1 MTTTFSIYIVKQYSG
16 MTLSSFDD
24 KLIQFE
30 SIEDIIE
37 ELTTV
42 NNSYHF
48 RIHQN
53 TTYIFF
59 GDLDHYNKPIEIFIN
74 LLKTFLETYYNL
86 KFEDTDFKYT
96 KNNKKEGSYHYSIPK
111 WNLTTEK
118 LKQIHVDFI
127 NANPTDFVYDLDNK
141 TITCVDIKI
150 YSEHWFRCPN
160 QYKGNPKDISKHII
174 VNGNMIDFI
183 IDYIPENS
191 TNINDITKNII
202 EIKSVITTPINKS
215 RKKKTTPNTQLQL
228 QPQPH
233 TLSTIPDINNN
244 TNLLEITTIPTNTTI
259 IETTNVIHPELLS
272 NTIFRSNLYKQFFE
286 KCYKQKRFD
295 DYDTWM
301 AIGMTIKKIF
311 PNEADG
317 LELFNYFSSKG
328 QKYDGFDITSK
339 KFNSFDKHN
348 EKGYNVATI
357 YYYAMEDNKPTAIDI
372 ISKNTLQLA
381 PTDIC
386 SFIKLLAGNKFFY
399 KVEGELYKLYC
410 YNGRYWEKDDIVLR
424 SFISNELHE
433 FLKYILVNVYWGT
446 VGREFQQYKN
456 KIDKLKTIS
465 YKREIIETYKE
476 YNTKRDTNFDDKWWL
491 FGFNNKVYDMKEC
504 VFRDYKPEDYITIT
518 TGYDY
523 REPTEDEIDFVN
535 KLLKQIM
542 PIEAERETFLD
553 ILASG
558 IDGRC
563 PEKFIIYNGGGG
575 NGKGVINDLMLKM
588 MGNYGMLGNNNLLFE
603 NSKMGSNP
611 EKSNMHKKRYIVFR
625 EPPSNKKFENSI
637 VKEITGGGNFSAR
650 GHFESETQKELN
662 NTMICE
668 CNEKPLFKDKIM
680 EAEIRRLIDIYFRA
694 SFTTDETLLDDN
706 KYIYKADPYYKTTE
720 FQESYKCVLFKI
732 IADRHK
738 IYYHTNSSIIKLSP
752 SIISRTQSY
761 LESCCDIV
769 GWFKDTYTED
779 ITKHITMKD
788 IYEDF
793 KNSETY
799 LDLSR
804 QKKENYSKIKF
815 FDLLRTN
822 IFFKKYYTDKLGIE
836 KNIILKWYK
845 PDIIIDISD
854 IINNNS

>member
-1 MTTTFSIYIVKQYSG
+1 MSSTFSIYTVKQYNAMSNSNFNDN
-16 MTLSSFDD
+16 L
-24 KLIQFE
+24 LQFE
-30 SIEDIIE
+30 NIDDIVE

-48 RIHQN
+48 RVHPN

-59 GDLDHYNKPIEIFIN
+59 GDLDNYKKPIETFIN
-74 LLKTFLETYYNL
+74 LLQTFLAKYYDL
-86 KFEDTDFKYT
+86 QFQITEFKYT
-96 KNNKKEGSYHYSIPK
+96 KNNEKEGSYHYSIPK

-118 LKQIHVDFI
+118 LKEIHLEFI
-127 NANPTDFVYDLDNK
+127 KNFKDELINDINNRTSM
-141 TITCVDIKI
+141 CVDTSI

-160 QYKGNPKDISKHII
+160 QYKGKTGDISKHLII
-174 VNGNMIDFI
+174 IGDMSNFI
-183 IDYIPENS
+183 IDYIQDYS
-191 TNINDITKNII
+191 ININNIVKKNII
-202 EIKSVITTPINKS
+202 EAITTITPISKS
-215 RKKKTTPNTQLQL
+215 RKKKSQ
-228 QPQPH
+228 
-233 TLSTIPDINNN
+233 N
-244 TNLLEITTIPTNTTI
+244 TNLQIQTLSNINENNLQITLPINNIPL
-259 IETTNVIHPELLS
+259 IESTANIHPELLS
-272 NTIFRSNLYKQFFE
+272 ESIFRSNLYKQFFE
-286 KCYKQKRFD
+286 KCYKQTRFD
-295 DYDTWM
+295 DYNTWIS
-301 AIGMTIKKIF
+301 IGMAIKKIF
-311 PNEADG
+311 PNEEDG
-317 LELFNYFSSKG
+317 LELFNFFSSKG
-328 QKYDGFDITSK
+328 QNYDGIEIITK
-339 KFNSFDKHN
+339 KFNSFEPN
-348 EKGYNVATI
+348 REKGYNIATI
-357 YYYAMEDNKPTAIDI
+357 YYYAMEDNKPKAIDI

-399 KVEGELYKLYC
+399 KVEGDIYKLYC
-410 YNGRYWEKDDIVLR
+410 YNGRYWEKDDVVMR

-433 FLKYILVNVYWGT
+433 FLKYILVNVYWET

-476 YNTKRDTNFDDKWWL
+476 YNSRRDINFDDKWWL

-504 VFRDYKPEDYITIT
+504 EFRDYKPEDYITIT

-523 REPTEDEIDFVN
+523 RDPTQDEIVFVN

-563 PEKFIIYNGGGG
+563 PEKFIIFNGGGG
-575 NGKGVINDLMLKM
+575 NGKGVIDDLMLKM
-588 MGNYGMLGNNNLLFE
+588 TGNYGMLGNNNLLFE

-611 EKSNMHKKRYIVFR
+611 EKANMHKKRYIVFR
-625 EPPSNKKFENSI
+625 EPPPNKKFENSV
-637 VKEITGGGNFSAR
+637 VKELTGGGNFSAR

-694 SFTTDETLLDDN
+694 SFTTDETLLDDSTY
-706 KYIYKADPYYKTTE
+706 KYKADPYYKTIE
-720 FQESYKCVLFKI
+720 FQEKYRCALFKI

-738 IYYHTNSSIIKLSP
+738 IYYHQNNSVIKVSLSIV
-752 SIISRTQSY
+752 SRTQNY

-769 GWFKDTYTED
+769 GWFKDNYTED
-779 ITKHITMKD
+779 NTKYCIMKD

-793 KNSETY
+793 KNSEIY

-815 FDLLRTN
+815 FELLRTN
-822 IFFKKYYTDKLGIE
+822 IFFKRYYIE
-836 KNIILKWYK
+836 RHNGEYSIIKGWYK
-845 PDIIIDISD
+845 R
-854 IINNNS
+854 

>member
-59 GDLDHYNKPIEIFIN
+59 GDLDHYNKSIEIFFN

-160 QYKGNPKDISKHII
+160 QYKGNSKDISKHII

-183 IDYIPENS
+183 IDYIPEYS
-191 TNINDITKNII
+191 ININTITKKII

-215 RKKKTTPNTQLQL
+215 RKKKTTPNTQLQ
-228 QPQPH
+228 PQP
-233 TLSTIPDINNN
+233 LSTIQDINNN

-272 NTIFRSNLYKQFFE
+272 NTIFRSNLYKQLFE

-295 DYDTWM
+295 DYDTWI
-301 AIGMTIKKIF
+301 AIGMAIKKIF
-311 PNEADG
+311 PNDSDG

-399 KVEGELYKLYC
+399 KVEGEVYKLYC

-433 FLKYILVNVYWGT
+433 FLKYILVNVYWET

-476 YNTKRDTNFDDKWWL
+476 YNTKRDINFDDKWWL

-542 PIEAERETFLD
+542 PIEVERETFLD

-611 EKSNMHKKRYIVFR
+611 EKANMHKKRYIVFR

-694 SFTTDETLLDDN
+694 SFTTDETLLDDT

-845 PDIIIDISD
+845 PDIIIDIPDITNSD
-854 IINNNS
+854 NS

>member
-1 MTTTFSIYIVKQYSG
+1 MTTTFSIYIVKQYTG
-16 MTLSSFDD
+16 MTSSSFDD
-24 KLIQFE
+24 NLIQFE
-30 SIEDIIE
+30 NIDDIVE

-48 RIHQN
+48 RVHQN

-59 GDLDHYNKPIEIFIN
+59 GDLDHYNKSIEIFIN

-127 NANPTDFVYDLDNK
+127 NANPTNFVYDLDNK

-191 TNINDITKNII
+191 ININDIIKNII
-202 EIKSVITTPINKS
+202 EINSTITPISKS
-215 RKKKTTPNTQLQL
+215 RKKKTTVNTQLQL
-228 QPQPH
+228 QI
-233 TLSTIPDINNN
+233 LSTIPDINNN

-272 NTIFRSNLYKQFFE
+272 NTIFRSNLYKQLFE

-295 DYDTWM
+295 DYDTWV
-301 AIGMTIKKIF
+301 AIGMAIKKIF
-311 PNEADG
+311 PNDSDG

-348 EKGYNVATI
+348 EKGYNIATI

-399 KVEGELYKLYC
+399 KIEGNIYNLYC
-410 YNGRYWEKDDIVLR
+410 YNSKYWQKDDVVLR

-433 FLKYILVNVYWGT
+433 FLKYILVNVYWET

-456 KIDKLKTIS
+456 KIDRLKTIS

-476 YNTKRDTNFDDKWWL
+476 YNSRKDITFDEKWWL

-504 VFRDYKPEDYITIT
+504 DFREYKPEDYITIT

-523 REPTEDEIDFVN
+523 REPTEDEIEFVN
-535 KLLKQIM
+535 KLLQQIM

-553 ILASG
+553 ILATG

-563 PEKFIIYNGGGG
+563 PEKFIVYNGGGG
-575 NGKGVINDLMLKM
+575 NGKGVIDDLMLKM

-611 EKSNMHKKRYIVFR
+611 EKANMHKKRYVVFR
-625 EPPSNKKFENSI
+625 EPSANKKFENST
-637 VKEITGGGNFSAR
+637 VKELTGGGNFSAR
-650 GHFESETQKELN
+650 GHHESETQKELN

-668 CNEKPLFKDKIM
+668 CNEKPGFKDKITD
-680 EAEIRRLIDIYFRA
+680 AEIRRLIDIYFRA
-694 SFTTDETLLDDN
+694 SFTTDETLIDES
-706 KYIYKADPYYKTTE
+706 KYIYKADAYYKTTE
-720 FQESYKCVLFKI
+720 FQDKYKFALFKI

-738 IYYHTNSSIIKLSP
+738 IYYHTNNSIIKLAP
-752 SIISRTQSY
+752 SIVSRTQSY
-761 LESCCDIV
+761 LESCCDVV

-779 ITKHITMKD
+779 ITKNITMKD

-793 KNSETY
+793 KNSEMY
-799 LDLSR
+799 LEMSR
-804 QKKENYSKIKF
+804 NKRENYSKIKF
-815 FDLLRTN
+815 FELLRTN
-822 IFFKKYYTDKLGIE
+822 IFFKKYYIERIGNDKNLIT
-836 KNIILKWYK
+836 KWYK
-845 PDIIIDISD
+845 SNNIIEM
-854 IINNNS
+854 

>member
-1 MTTTFSIYIVKQYSG
+1 MTTTFSIYIVKQYS
-16 MTLSSFDD
+16 MMPTSSFDEN
-24 KLIQFE
+24 LLQFE

-48 RIHQN
+48 RVHQN

-59 GDLDHYNKPIEIFIN
+59 GDLDHYNKSIEIFIN

-127 NANPTDFVYDLDNK
+127 NANPTNFVYDLDNK

-183 IDYIPENS
+183 IDYIPEHS
-191 TNINDITKNII
+191 ININDITKNII
-202 EIKSVITTPINKS
+202 EINSTITPISKS
-215 RKKKTTPNTQLQL
+215 RKKKTTVNTQLQL
-228 QPQPH
+228 QI
-233 TLSTIPDINNN
+233 LSTIPDINNN

-259 IETTNVIHPELLS
+259 IETTNAIHPELLS
-272 NTIFRSNLYKQFFE
+272 NTIFRSNLYKQLFE

-295 DYDTWM
+295 DYDTWV
-301 AIGMTIKKIF
+301 AIGMAIKKIF
-311 PNEADG
+311 PNDSDG

-348 EKGYNVATI
+348 EKGYNIATI

-399 KVEGELYKLYC
+399 KIEGEVYKLYC
-410 YNGRYWEKDDIVLR
+410 YNGRYWEKDDVVLR

-433 FLKYILVNVYWGT
+433 FLKYILVNVYWET

-476 YNTKRDTNFDDKWWL
+476 YNTKRDINFDDKWWL
-491 FGFNNKVYDMKEC
+491 FGFSNKVYDMKEC
-504 VFRDYKPEDYITIT
+504 VLRDYKPEDYITIT

-523 REPTEDEIDFVN
+523 KEPTEDEIVFVN

-611 EKSNMHKKRYIVFR
+611 EKANMHKKRYIVFR
-625 EPPSNKKFENSI
+625 EPPPNKKFENSI
-637 VKEITGGGNFSAR
+637 VKELTGGGNFSAR

-706 KYIYKADPYYKTTE
+706 KYIYKADSYYKTTE
-720 FQESYKCVLFKI
+720 FHEKYRFALFKI

-738 IYYHTNSSIIKLSP
+738 IYYHDNSSIIKLSP

-793 KNSETY
+793 KNSEMY

-815 FDLLRTN
+815 FELLRTN

-845 PDIIIDISD
+845 PDIIIDIPDITNSD
-854 IINNNS
+854 NS